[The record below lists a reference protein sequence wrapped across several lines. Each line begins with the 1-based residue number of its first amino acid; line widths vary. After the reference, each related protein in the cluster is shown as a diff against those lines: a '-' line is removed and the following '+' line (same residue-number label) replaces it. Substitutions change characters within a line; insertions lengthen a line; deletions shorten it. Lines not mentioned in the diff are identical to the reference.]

1 MTAMQT
7 LRVIAAVVG
16 AVVVISTVIS
26 VVRTLIVPRARLSK
40 IGQLVDVSVDR
51 AFRLATARVR
61 DYTERDG
68 ILAGQAA
75 VYLVSLLLTWL
86 AAYLVGFALLLWP
99 STERIGLAFRESG
112 SSLFTLGFVAP
123 SSGAAT
129 AVDVVAAAFGLFVV
143 AAQIG
148 YLPTLYGAFNRR
160 ETEVTLLGSRAGSP
174 PWGPELLARTRWGLY
189 GAVDDLPE
197 FYKNWERWAADVAES
212 HANYPVLMRF
222 RSPQPMSSW
231 LIGLLAV
238 MDSAAMLLALVPS
251 RDRLEPR
258 FALRMG
264 FTALR
269 QLAYA
274 ARLPVDDD
282 PDPDAEIQL
291 TYEEFAA
298 AVQALIDVGFEVE
311 RTAEEAWPHFRG
323 WRVNYESTAYALAS
337 LTDAVPALWS
347 GPRRWPHKPI
357 PPIRPASRSP
367 RGTPGK
373 PFLSASVTKP
383 KGSDPTPQPPS

>member
-1 MTAMQT
+1 MQAF
-7 LRVIAAVVG
+7 RVIAAIVG
-16 AVVVISTVIS
+16 AAIVISTVVN

-40 IGQLVDVSVDR
+40 IGHLVDVCVDR
-51 AFRLATARVR
+51 AFRMGTARVR

-75 VYLVSLLLTWL
+75 AYLVSLLLAWL
-86 AAYLVGFALLLWP
+86 VAYLVGFALLLWP
-99 STERIGLAFRESG
+99 STEHIGLAFRESG

-123 SSGAAT
+123 SSGTAT
-129 AVDVVAAAFGLFVV
+129 AIDVIGAAFGLFVV

-197 FYKNWERWAADVAES
+197 FYSNWERWAADVAES

-274 ARLPVDDD
+274 ARLPVVDD
-282 PDPDAEIQL
+282 PDPDADIQL
-291 TYEEFAA
+291 TFEEFAD
-298 AVQALIDVGFEVE
+298 AVQRLIDVGFEVE

-323 WRVNYESTAYALAS
+323 WRVNYESTAYELAN

-347 GPRRWPHKPI
+347 GPRRWQHKPI
-357 PPIRPASRSP
+357 PPQRPANRSP
-367 RGTPGK
+367 SGTTHK
-373 PFLSASVTKP
+373 PFRSATFKETAESHPTGAP
-383 KGSDPTPQPPS
+383 SDPA